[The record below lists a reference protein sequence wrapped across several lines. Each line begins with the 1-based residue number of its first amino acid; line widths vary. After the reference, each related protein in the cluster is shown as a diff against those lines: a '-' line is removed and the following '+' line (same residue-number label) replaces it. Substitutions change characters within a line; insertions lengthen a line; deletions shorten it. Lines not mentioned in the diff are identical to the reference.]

1 MEFTLIVLFFGILLG
16 VVGAIGVGKLFQRK
30 SSKTT
35 AQDHKIYSF
44 VENMR
49 SVGEL
54 VVFKAFTKEIV
65 TAAKHWFGDVGKRYL
80 TWLVSNKKMAI
91 VFEFEINF
99 WYDLTSPDFSVSDAG
114 LGTFTIKM
122 PQCLYDIS
130 IRRIS
135 LYDQQK
141 ARLLPWLLPGLVSEF
156 FGTSFNEEEHNKL
169 MDEALK
175 QASVMANQLINRLSS
190 EIEKS
195 ARQNMETL
203 AKSFGAKSVLL
214 DFSKSKMVERSV
226 RDVSPPPQQVAEA

>member
-1 MEFTLIVLFFGILLG
+1 MEFTLIVLFFGVLLG
-16 VVGAIGVGKLFQRK
+16 VVGALGTRKLLQK
-30 SSKTT
+30 KTSKTS
-35 AQDHKIYSF
+35 AQEHQMYSF
-44 VENMR
+44 VENMK

-65 TAAKHWFGDVGKRYL
+65 TAAKHWFGGVGKRYL

-91 VFEFEINF
+91 VFEFELNF
-99 WYDLTSPDFSVSDAG
+99 WYDLKSPDFTVTDAG
-114 LGTFTIKM
+114 ERTFTIKM

-156 FGTSFNEEEHNKL
+156 FGTSFNEEEHNRL

-175 QASVMANQLINRLSS
+175 QASVMADQLINRLSS

-214 DFSKSKMVERSV
+214 DFSKSQMVERSV
-226 RDVSPPPQQVAEA
+226 TDASPQQMAEA

>member
-1 MEFTLIVLFFGILLG
+1 MEFTLIVLVFGV
-16 VVGAIGVGKLFQRK
+16 VVGAVGAIAIRRIFSKKGSKEKLPEHQ
-30 SSKTT
+30 
-35 AQDHKIYSF
+35 IYSF
-44 VENMR
+44 VENMK

-65 TAAKHWFGDVGKRYL
+65 TAARHWFGDAGKRYL
-80 TWLVSNKKMAI
+80 TWLVSNKKMAM

-99 WYDLTSPDFSVSDAG
+99 RYDLKNPDFAVTDAG
-114 LGTFTIKM
+114 EGKFTIKM

-135 LYDQQK
+135 LYDEQK
-141 ARLLPWLLPGLVSEF
+141 SRLLPWLLPGLVSEF
-156 FGTSFNEEEHNKL
+156 FGTTFTEEEQNRL

-175 QASVMANQLINRLSS
+175 QASLMADQLINRLSS

-195 ARQNMETL
+195 ARQTMETL

-226 RDVSPPPQQVAEA
+226 TDESPQQVAQA

>member
-1 MEFTLIVLFFGILLG
+1 MEFTLIVLVFGV
-16 VVGAIGVGKLFQRK
+16 VVGAVGAIAIRRMFSKKGSKEKLPEHR
-30 SSKTT
+30 
-35 AQDHKIYSF
+35 IYSF
-44 VENMR
+44 VENMK

-65 TAAKHWFGDVGKRYL
+65 TAAKNWFGDVGKRYL
-80 TWLVSNKKMAI
+80 TWLVSNKKMAM

-99 WYDLTSPDFSVSDAG
+99 RYDLKSPDFTVTDAG
-114 LGTFTIKM
+114 EGEFTIKM

-135 LYDQQK
+135 LYDEQK
-141 ARLLPWLLPGLVSEF
+141 TKLLPWLLPGLVSEF
-156 FGTSFNEEEHNKL
+156 FGTSFTEEERNRL

-175 QASVMANQLINRLSS
+175 QASLMADQLINRLSS

-195 ARQNMETL
+195 ARHTMETL

-226 RDVSPPPQQVAEA
+226 IDESPRQVAQA

>member
-1 MEFTLIVLFFGILLG
+1 MEFTLIVLVFGVIVG
-16 VVGAIGVGKLFQRK
+16 AVGAIAIRRIF
-30 SSKTT
+30 SKKGSKEKPPE
-35 AQDHKIYSF
+35 HRIYSF
-44 VENMR
+44 VENMK

-65 TAAKHWFGDVGKRYL
+65 TAARHWFGDAGKRYL
-80 TWLVSNKKMAI
+80 TWLVSNKKMAM

-99 WYDLTSPDFSVSDAG
+99 RYDLKSPDFVVTDAG
-114 LGTFTIKM
+114 EGKFTIKM

-135 LYDQQK
+135 LYDEQK
-141 ARLLPWLLPGLVSEF
+141 SKLLPWLLPGLVSEF
-156 FGTSFNEEEHNKL
+156 FGTTFNEEEQNRL

-175 QASVMANQLINRLSS
+175 QASLMADQLINRLSS

-195 ARQNMETL
+195 ARQTMETL

-226 RDVSPPPQQVAEA
+226 TDVSPQQVAEA

>member
-1 MEFTLIVLFFGILLG
+1 MDSTLILLG
-16 VVGAIGVGKLFQRK
+16 FGIILGVAGTIGIRRMFHKKMSK
-30 SSKTT
+30 SSV
-35 AQDHKIYSF
+35 QEHQIYSF
-44 VENMR
+44 VENMK

-91 VFEFEINF
+91 VFEFELNF
-99 WYDLTSPDFSVSDAG
+99 WYDLKSPDFSVTDAG
-114 LGTFTIKM
+114 ERTFNIKM

-141 ARLLPWLLPGLVSEF
+141 AKLLPWLLPGLVSEF
-156 FGTSFNEEEHNKL
+156 FGTSFNEEEHNRL

-175 QASVMANQLINRLSS
+175 QASLMADQLINRLSS

-203 AKSFGAKSVLL
+203 ARSFGAKSVLL

-226 RDVSPPPQQVAEA
+226 TDASPQRIAEA

>member
-1 MEFTLIVLFFGILLG
+1 MLMVLGFGIILG
-16 VVGAIGVGKLFQRK
+16 VAGAIGIRK
-30 SSKTT
+30 MF
-35 AQDHKIYSF
+35 HKKSPKNSVREHQIYSF
-44 VENMR
+44 VENMK

-99 WYDLTSPDFSVSDAG
+99 WYELKSPDFTVTDAG
-114 LGTFTIKM
+114 EGKFDIKM

-130 IRRIS
+130 IRHIS

-141 ARLLPWLLPGLVSEF
+141 AKLLPWLLPGLVSEF
-156 FGTSFNEEEHNKL
+156 FGTSFSEEEHNRL

-175 QASVMANQLINRLSS
+175 QASLMADQLITRLSS

-226 RDVSPPPQQVAEA
+226 TDASPQQIAEA

>member
-1 MEFTLIVLFFGILLG
+1 MESMLMVLGFGIILG
-16 VVGAIGVGKLFQRK
+16 VAGAIGIRKMFHKK
-30 SSKTT
+30 SSKSSV
-35 AQDHKIYSF
+35 QEHQIYSF
-44 VENMR
+44 VENMK

-65 TAAKHWFGDVGKRYL
+65 TAAKHWFGDAGKRYL

-99 WYDLTSPDFSVSDAG
+99 WYELKSPDFTVTDAG
-114 LGTFTIKM
+114 EGKFDIKM

-141 ARLLPWLLPGLVSEF
+141 AKLLPWLLPGLVSEF
-156 FGTSFNEEEHNKL
+156 FGTSFSEEEHNKL

-175 QASVMANQLINRLSS
+175 QASLMADQLITRLSS
-190 EIEKS
+190 EIQKS

-203 AKSFGAKSVLL
+203 AKSFGVKSVLL

-226 RDVSPPPQQVAEA
+226 TDVSPQQVAEA

>member
-1 MEFTLIVLFFGILLG
+1 MEFTLIVLVLGI
-16 VVGAIGVGKLFQRK
+16 VVGAVGAIAIRRMFFKRSPNGTLPE
-30 SSKTT
+30 
-35 AQDHKIYSF
+35 HKIYAF
-44 VENMR
+44 VENMK

-65 TAAKHWFGDVGKRYL
+65 TAARNWFGDVGKRYL
-80 TWLVSNKKMAI
+80 TWLVSNKKMAM

-99 WYDLTSPDFSVSDAG
+99 RYDLKSPDFTVSDAEEG
-114 LGTFTIKM
+114 KFTIKM

-135 LYDQQK
+135 LYDEQK
-141 ARLLPWLLPGLVSEF
+141 TKLLPWLLPGLVSEF
-156 FGTSFNEEEHNKL
+156 FGTSFNEEEKNRL

-175 QASVMANQLINRLSS
+175 QASLMADQLINRLSS

-195 ARQNMETL
+195 ARQTMETL
-203 AKSFGAKSVLL
+203 AKSFGAKSVML

-226 RDVSPPPQQVAEA
+226 TDVSPQQIAEA

>member
-1 MEFTLIVLFFGILLG
+1 MEFTLIVLVFGILLG
-16 VVGAIGVGKLFQRK
+16 VGGAIGIRKLFQKK
-30 SSKTT
+30 SSK
-35 AQDHKIYSF
+35 APVPGHRIYSF
-44 VENMR
+44 VENMK

-91 VFEFEINF
+91 VFEFELNF
-99 WYDLTSPDFSVSDAG
+99 WYDLKSPDFAVTDAG
-114 LGTFTIKM
+114 GGAFNIKM
-122 PQCLYDIS
+122 PLCLYDIS

-156 FGTSFNEEEHNKL
+156 FGTSFNEEEHNRL

-175 QASVMANQLINRLSS
+175 QASVMADQLINRLSS

-226 RDVSPPPQQVAEA
+226 TDASPQQMAEA

>member
-1 MEFTLIVLFFGILLG
+1 MDSTLILLG
-16 VVGAIGVGKLFQRK
+16 FGIILGVAGAIGIRRMFHKKMSK
-30 SSKTT
+30 SSV
-35 AQDHKIYSF
+35 QEHQIYSF
-44 VENMR
+44 VENMK

-91 VFEFEINF
+91 VFEFELNF
-99 WYDLTSPDFSVSDAG
+99 WYDLKSPDFSVTDAG
-114 LGTFTIKM
+114 ERTFNIKM

-141 ARLLPWLLPGLVSEF
+141 AKLLPWLLPGLVSEF
-156 FGTSFNEEEHNKL
+156 FGTSFNEEEHNRL

-175 QASVMANQLINRLSS
+175 QASLMADQLINRLSS

-203 AKSFGAKSVLL
+203 ARSFGAKSVLL

-226 RDVSPPPQQVAEA
+226 TDASPQRIAEA

>member
-1 MEFTLIVLFFGILLG
+1 METMLIILGFGIILG
-16 VVGAIGVGKLFQRK
+16 VAGGIGIRKMFQKR
-30 SSKTT
+30 SSKISV
-35 AQDHKIYSF
+35 QEHQIYSF
-44 VENMR
+44 IENMQ

-99 WYDLTSPDFSVSDAG
+99 WYELKSPDFTVTDAG
-114 LGTFTIKM
+114 EGKFNIKM

-141 ARLLPWLLPGLVSEF
+141 AKLLPWLLPGLVSEF
-156 FGTSFNEEEHNKL
+156 FGTSFSEEEHNRL

-175 QASVMANQLINRLSS
+175 QASLMADQLITRLSS
-190 EIEKS
+190 EIQKS

-203 AKSFGAKSVLL
+203 AKSFGVKSVLL
-214 DFSKSKMVERSV
+214 DFSKSKMIERSV
-226 RDVSPPPQQVAEA
+226 TDASPQQIAEA

>member
-1 MEFTLIVLFFGILLG
+1 METMLIILGFGIILG
-16 VVGAIGVGKLFQRK
+16 VAGAIGIRKMFQKR
-30 SSKTT
+30 SSKISL
-35 AQDHKIYSF
+35 QEHQIYSF
-44 VENMR
+44 VENMK

-65 TAAKHWFGDVGKRYL
+65 TAAKHWFGGVGKRYL

-91 VFEFEINF
+91 VFEFELNF
-99 WYDLTSPDFSVSDAG
+99 WYDLKNPDFTVTDAG
-114 LGTFTIKM
+114 EGKFNIRM

-141 ARLLPWLLPGLVSEF
+141 AKLLPWLLPGLVSEF
-156 FGTSFNEEEHNKL
+156 FGTSFNEEEHNRL

-175 QASVMANQLINRLSS
+175 QASLMADQLINRLSS

-195 ARQNMETL
+195 ARQNIETL

-214 DFSKSKMVERSV
+214 DFSTSKMVERSV
-226 RDVSPPPQQVAEA
+226 TDASPQQIAEA

>member
-1 MEFTLIVLFFGILLG
+1 MENMLMVLGFGITLG
-16 VVGAIGVGKLFQRK
+16 VAGAIGIRKMFHKK
-30 SSKTT
+30 SSKSSVREH
-35 AQDHKIYSF
+35 QIYSF
-44 VENMR
+44 VENMK

-99 WYDLTSPDFSVSDAG
+99 WYELKSPDFTVTDAG
-114 LGTFTIKM
+114 EGKFDIKM

-141 ARLLPWLLPGLVSEF
+141 AKLLPWLLPGLVSEF
-156 FGTSFNEEEHNKL
+156 FGTSFSEEEHNRL

-175 QASVMANQLINRLSS
+175 QASLMADQLITRLSS
-190 EIEKS
+190 EIQKS

-203 AKSFGAKSVLL
+203 AKSFGVKSVLL
-214 DFSKSKMVERSV
+214 DFSKSKMIERSV
-226 RDVSPPPQQVAEA
+226 TDVSPQQIVEA

>member
-1 MEFTLIVLFFGILLG
+1 MEFTLIVLVFGVVAG
-16 VVGAIGVGKLFQRK
+16 AVGAIAIRRMF
-30 SSKTT
+30 SKKGSKEKPPE
-35 AQDHKIYSF
+35 HRIYSF
-44 VENMR
+44 VENMK

-65 TAAKHWFGDVGKRYL
+65 TAARHWFGDAGKRYL
-80 TWLVSNKKMAI
+80 TWLVSNKKMAM

-99 WYDLTSPDFSVSDAG
+99 RYDLKNPDFAVTDAG
-114 LGTFTIKM
+114 EGKFTINM

-135 LYDQQK
+135 LYDEQK
-141 ARLLPWLLPGLVSEF
+141 SKLLPWLLPGLVSEF
-156 FGTSFNEEEHNKL
+156 FGTSFNEEEQNRL

-175 QASVMANQLINRLSS
+175 QASLMADQLINRLSS

-195 ARQNMETL
+195 ARQTMETL

-226 RDVSPPPQQVAEA
+226 TDVSPQQVAEA

>member
-1 MEFTLIVLFFGILLG
+1 MESMLMVLGFGIILG
-16 VVGAIGVGKLFQRK
+16 IAGAIGIRKMYHKRSSK
-30 SSKTT
+30 SSV
-35 AQDHKIYSF
+35 QEHQIYSF
-44 VENMR
+44 VENMK

-65 TAAKHWFGDVGKRYL
+65 TAAKHWFGDAGKRYL

-99 WYDLTSPDFSVSDAG
+99 WYELKSPDFTVTDAG
-114 LGTFTIKM
+114 EGKFDIKM

-141 ARLLPWLLPGLVSEF
+141 AKLLPWLLPGLVSEF
-156 FGTSFNEEEHNKL
+156 FGTSFNEEEHNRL

-175 QASVMANQLINRLSS
+175 QASLMANQLINRLSS

-214 DFSKSKMVERSV
+214 DFSKSQMVERSV
-226 RDVSPPPQQVAEA
+226 TDASPQQMAEA

>member
-1 MEFTLIVLFFGILLG
+1 MESMLMVLGFGIILG
-16 VVGAIGVGKLFQRK
+16 VAGAIGIRKMFQKK
-30 SSKTT
+30 SSKSSV
-35 AQDHKIYSF
+35 QEHQIYSF

-65 TAAKHWFGDVGKRYL
+65 TAAKHWYGDAGKRYL

-99 WYDLTSPDFSVSDAG
+99 WYELKSPDFTVTDAG
-114 LGTFTIKM
+114 EGKFDIKM

-141 ARLLPWLLPGLVSEF
+141 AKLLPWLLPGLVSEF
-156 FGTSFNEEEHNKL
+156 FGTSFSEEEHNRL

-175 QASVMANQLINRLSS
+175 QASLMADQLITRLSS
-190 EIEKS
+190 EIQKS

-203 AKSFGAKSVLL
+203 AKSFGVKSVVL

-226 RDVSPPPQQVAEA
+226 TDASPQQIAEA

>member
-1 MEFTLIVLFFGILLG
+1 METMLIILGFGIILG
-16 VVGAIGVGKLFQRK
+16 VVGGIAIRK
-30 SSKTT
+30 MLHKRSSKTSV
-35 AQDHKIYSF
+35 QEHQIYSF
-44 VENMR
+44 VENMK

-99 WYDLTSPDFSVSDAG
+99 WYELKSPDFIVTDAG
-114 LGTFTIKM
+114 EGKFNIKM

-141 ARLLPWLLPGLVSEF
+141 AKLLPWLLPGLVSEF
-156 FGTSFNEEEHNKL
+156 FGTSFNEEEHNTL

-175 QASVMANQLINRLSS
+175 QASLMADQLINRLSS

-214 DFSKSKMVERSV
+214 DFSTSKMVERSV
-226 RDVSPPPQQVAEA
+226 TDVSPQQIAEA

>member
-1 MEFTLIVLFFGILLG
+1 MEFTLIVLVFGIFLG
-16 VVGAIGVGKLFQRK
+16 VGGAIGIRKLFQKK
-30 SSKTT
+30 SSK
-35 AQDHKIYSF
+35 APVQEHQIYSF
-44 VENMR
+44 VENMK

-91 VFEFEINF
+91 VFEFELNF
-99 WYDLTSPDFSVSDAG
+99 WYDLKSPGFTVTDAG
-114 LGTFTIKM
+114 ERTFTIKM

-156 FGTSFNEEEHNKL
+156 FGTSFNEEEHNRL

-175 QASVMANQLINRLSS
+175 QASLMADQLINRLSS

-195 ARQNMETL
+195 ARQNIETL

-226 RDVSPPPQQVAEA
+226 TDASPQQMAQA

>member
-1 MEFTLIVLFFGILLG
+1 MEFTLIVLFFGVLLG
-16 VVGAIGVGKLFQRK
+16 VTGAIGVRRIFQK
-30 SSKTT
+30 KISKNSV
-35 AQDHKIYSF
+35 QGHQMYSF
-44 VENMR
+44 VENMK

-65 TAAKHWFGDVGKRYL
+65 TAAKHWFGDLGKRYL

-91 VFEFEINF
+91 VFEFELNF
-99 WYDLTSPDFSVSDAG
+99 WYDLKSPDFTVTDAG
-114 LGTFTIKM
+114 ERTFNIKM

-130 IRRIS
+130 IKRIS

-156 FGTSFNEEEHNKL
+156 FGTSFNEEEHNRL

-175 QASVMANQLINRLSS
+175 QASLMADQLINRLSS

-226 RDVSPPPQQVAEA
+226 TDASPQQVAEA

>member
-1 MEFTLIVLFFGILLG
+1 MNFTLIVLVLGI
-16 VVGAIGVGKLFQRK
+16 VVGAGGAIAIRRIFFKRSTKGKLPE
-30 SSKTT
+30 
-35 AQDHKIYSF
+35 HKIYAF
-44 VENMR
+44 MENMK

-65 TAAKHWFGDVGKRYL
+65 TAARNWFGDVGKRYL
-80 TWLVSNKKMAI
+80 TWLVSNKKMAM

-99 WYDLTSPDFSVSDAG
+99 RYDLKSPDFVVSDAG
-114 LGTFTIKM
+114 EGKFTIKM

-135 LYDQQK
+135 LYDEQK
-141 ARLLPWLLPGLVSEF
+141 TKLLPWLLPGLVSEF
-156 FGTSFNEEEHNKL
+156 FGTSFREEEKNKL

-175 QASVMANQLINRLSS
+175 QASLMADQLINRLSS

-195 ARQNMETL
+195 ARQTMETL
-203 AKSFGAKSVLL
+203 AKSFGAKSVML

-226 RDVSPPPQQVAEA
+226 TDVSPQQIAEA

>member
-1 MEFTLIVLFFGILLG
+1 MEFTLIVL
-16 VVGAIGVGKLFQRK
+16 VVGIIVGAGGVIAIRRLFQKKIPR
-30 SSKTT
+30 STVPE
-35 AQDHKIYSF
+35 HKIYSF
-44 VENMR
+44 VENMK

-65 TAAKHWFGDVGKRYL
+65 TAAGHWFGDVGKRYL
-80 TWLVSNKKMAI
+80 TWLVSNKKMAM

-99 WYDLTSPDFSVSDAG
+99 RYDLKSADFTVSDTG
-114 LGTFTIKM
+114 DGKFNIKM

-135 LYDQQK
+135 LYDEQK
-141 ARLLPWLLPGLVSEF
+141 SKLLPWLLPGLVSEF
-156 FGTSFNEEEHNKL
+156 FGTSFGEEEKNRL

-175 QASVMANQLINRLSS
+175 QASFMADQLINRLSS

-195 ARQNMETL
+195 ARQTMETL
-203 AKSFGAKSVLL
+203 AKSFGATSVVL

-226 RDVSPPPQQVAEA
+226 TDVSPQQVAEA

>member
-1 MEFTLIVLFFGILLG
+1 V
-16 VVGAIGVGKLFQRK
+16 K
-30 SSKTT
+30 
-35 AQDHKIYSF
+35 
-44 VENMR
+44 
-49 SVGEL
+49 
-54 VVFKAFTKEIV
+54 
-65 TAAKHWFGDVGKRYL
+65 
-80 TWLVSNKKMAI
+80 
-91 VFEFEINF
+91 
-99 WYDLTSPDFSVSDAG
+99 PDFSVVDVGGS
-114 LGTFTIKM
+114 TFNKKM

-141 ARLLPWLLPGLVSEF
+141 AKLFPWLLPGLVSEF
-156 FGTSFNEEEHNKL
+156 FGTSFDEEEHNRL

-175 QASVMANQLINRLSS
+175 QASLMADQLINRLSS

-226 RDVSPPPQQVAEA
+226 TDVSPQQIAEA

>member
-1 MEFTLIVLFFGILLG
+1 MEFTLIVLVFGV
-16 VVGAIGVGKLFQRK
+16 VVGAVGAIAIRRIF
-30 SSKTT
+30 SKKGSKEKPPE
-35 AQDHKIYSF
+35 HRIYSF
-44 VENMR
+44 VENMK

-65 TAAKHWFGDVGKRYL
+65 TAARHWFGDAGKRYL
-80 TWLVSNKKMAI
+80 TWLVSNKKMAM

-99 WYDLTSPDFSVSDAG
+99 RYDLKSPDFAVTDAG
-114 LGTFTIKM
+114 EGKFTIKM

-135 LYDQQK
+135 LYDEQK
-141 ARLLPWLLPGLVSEF
+141 SKLLPWLLPGLVSEF
-156 FGTSFNEEEHNKL
+156 FGTSFNEEEQNRL

-175 QASVMANQLINRLSS
+175 QASLMADGLINRLSS

-195 ARQNMETL
+195 ARQTMETL

-226 RDVSPPPQQVAEA
+226 TDVSPQQVAEA

>member
-16 VVGAIGVGKLFQRK
+16 VGGAIGIRKLFQRK
-30 SSKTT
+30 RSKTAT
-35 AQDHKIYSF
+35 PEHQVYSF
-44 VENMR
+44 VENMK
-49 SVGEL
+49 
-54 VVFKAFTKEIV
+54 KAFTKEIV

-99 WYDLTSPDFSVSDAG
+99 WYDLKSPEFTVTDAG
-114 LGTFTIKM
+114 VDTFNIKM

-175 QASVMANQLINRLSS
+175 QASVMADQLINRLSS

-203 AKSFGAKSVLL
+203 AKSFGAKSVLI

>member
-1 MEFTLIVLFFGILLG
+1 MEFTLTVLFLGIILG
-16 VVGAIGVGKLFQRK
+16 VGGAIGIRRFFNKKKAKASLPE
-30 SSKTT
+30 
-35 AQDHKIYSF
+35 HHIYSF
-44 VENMR
+44 VENMK

-99 WYDLTSPDFSVSDAG
+99 WYDLKSPDFTVTDAG
-114 LGTFTIKM
+114 ENTFNITM

-156 FGTSFNEEEHNKL
+156 FGTSFNEEEHNRL

-175 QASVMANQLINRLSS
+175 QASLMANQLINRLSS

-226 RDVSPPPQQVAEA
+226 RDESPQQVAEA

>member
-1 MEFTLIVLFFGILLG
+1 MEFTLIILFFGIVLG
-16 VVGAIGVGKLFQRK
+16 VSGAIGIRRLFQKK
-30 SSKTT
+30 SSKTPV
-35 AQDHKIYSF
+35 QEHQIYSF
-44 VENMR
+44 VENMK

-65 TAAKHWFGDVGKRYL
+65 TAAKHWFGNVGKRYL

-91 VFEFEINF
+91 VFEFELNF
-99 WYDLTSPDFSVSDAG
+99 WYDLKSPDFSVTDAG
-114 LGTFTIKM
+114 DGTFNIKM

-141 ARLLPWLLPGLVSEF
+141 AKLLPWLLPGLVSEF
-156 FGTSFNEEEHNKL
+156 FGTSFNEDEYNRL

-175 QASVMANQLINRLSS
+175 QASLMADQLINRLSS

-195 ARQNMETL
+195 ARQNIETL

-214 DFSKSKMVERSV
+214 DFSKSQMVERSV
-226 RDVSPPPQQVAEA
+226 TDASPQQMAEA

>member
-1 MEFTLIVLFFGILLG
+1 MELTLVVLFFGVLLG
-16 VVGAIGVGKLFQRK
+16 VAGAIGVRKIFQKKKAK
-30 SSKTT
+30 SGVPEH
-35 AQDHKIYSF
+35 QIYSF
-44 VENMR
+44 MENMK

-99 WYDLTSPDFSVSDAG
+99 RYDLKSPDFTVTDTGES
-114 LGTFTIKM
+114 TFSIKM

-135 LYDQQK
+135 LYDQQQAK
-141 ARLLPWLLPGLVSEF
+141 LLPWLLPGLVSEF
-156 FGTSFNEEEHNKL
+156 FGTSFDEEEQNKL

-175 QASVMANQLINRLSS
+175 QASVMADQLINRLSS

-214 DFSKSKMVERSV
+214 DFSKSKMVEKSV
-226 RDVSPPPQQVAEA
+226 TDVSAREVAEA

>member
-1 MEFTLIVLFFGILLG
+1 MENMLMVLGFGIILG
-16 VVGAIGVGKLFQRK
+16 VAGAIGIRKMFHKK
-30 SSKTT
+30 SSKSSVREH
-35 AQDHKIYSF
+35 QIYSF
-44 VENMR
+44 VENMK

-99 WYDLTSPDFSVSDAG
+99 WYELKSPDFTVTDAG
-114 LGTFTIKM
+114 EGKFNIKM

-141 ARLLPWLLPGLVSEF
+141 AKLLPWLLPGLVSEF
-156 FGTSFNEEEHNKL
+156 FGTSFNEEEHNRL

-175 QASVMANQLINRLSS
+175 QASLMADQLINRLSS

-195 ARQNMETL
+195 ARQNIETL

-214 DFSKSKMVERSV
+214 DFSTSKMVERSV
-226 RDVSPPPQQVAEA
+226 TDASPQQIAEA

>member
-1 MEFTLIVLFFGILLG
+1 MEFTLIVLVFGII
-16 VVGAIGVGKLFQRK
+16 VGAGGVIAIRRLFQKK
-30 SSKTT
+30 SLKSGIPEH
-35 AQDHKIYSF
+35 QIFSF
-44 VENMR
+44 VENMK

-65 TAAKHWFGDVGKRYL
+65 TAASHWFGGVGKRYL
-80 TWLVSNKKMAI
+80 TWLVSNKKMAM

-99 WYDLTSPDFSVSDAG
+99 RYDLKSPDFAVFDAG
-114 LGTFTIKM
+114 EGKFNIRM

-135 LYDQQK
+135 VYDEQK
-141 ARLLPWLLPGLVSEF
+141 TKLLSWLLPGLVSEF
-156 FGTSFNEEEHNKL
+156 FGTSFDEEEKNRL

-175 QASVMANQLINRLSS
+175 QASFMADQLISRLSS

-195 ARQNMETL
+195 ARQTVETL
-203 AKSFGAKSVLL
+203 AKSFAAKSVLL

-226 RDVSPPPQQVAEA
+226 TDASPQQVAEA